1 MKQHV
6 RQVALE
12 LSAAIG
18 RAVPTAPPP
27 ATPQRILLIKPD
39 HLGDML
45 LATPALTRLRQQ
57 HPRAFIA
64 LLAAPASAALV
75 ADHPTLDVIL
85 PLTFPGFQRG
95 IPAQHPALLA
105 TYTHLWQTA
114 QLLQAGNFDTALL
127 LRDDHWWGAALSL
140 LARIPRRIGHAHP
153 ACQPFLTTALPWYPT
168 EHVTQQNLA
177 VVAALT
183 DAPPPAVA
191 TPQAAPLSYR
201 PSAADR
207 AWATDWYAA
216 HIAPGQRMLVLHP
229 GTGGNTKL
237 WQPEHWGAVAHE
249 LRLRRPDLCLV
260 LTGTAAED
268 PLVAAIADQLAPPV
282 HRLVGQ
288 TTVGQLTALLAH
300 ATLVLGVDS
309 GPLHLA
315 VSQGVPTIHL
325 FGPSDSHRFAPWG
338 DPVRHVVVRANLW
351 CSPCGVFAA
360 CPRHTDPPE
369 CMASITPAAV
379 VQAAHRLLTA

>member
-1 MKQHV
+1 MKQQV

-27 ATPQRILLIKPD
+27 ATPQRVLLIKPD

-45 LATPALTRLRQQ
+45 LATPAFTHLRQH
-57 HPRAFIA
+57 HPHAFIA

-75 ADHPTLDVIL
+75 ADHPALDAIL

-95 IPAQHPALLA
+95 TPAPRRPALA
-105 TYTHLWQTA
+105 AYTHLWHTA
-114 QLLQAGNFDTALL
+114 QLLQAGTFDTALL
-127 LRDDHWWGAALSL
+127 LRDDHWWGAALAL

-153 ACQPFLTTALPWYPT
+153 TCQPFLTTALPWHPA

-177 VVAALT
+177 VVAALH
-183 DAPPPAVA
+183 DGHPPATL
-191 TPQAAPLSYR
+191 TPQAAPLTYR
-201 PSAADR
+201 PPATDR

-216 HIAPGQRMLVLHP
+216 HIVPGRSMLVLHP
-229 GTGGNTKL
+229 GTGGSAKL
-237 WQPEHWGAVAHE
+237 WPPEHWVTVVQE
-249 LRLRRPDLCLV
+249 LRRLHPHLDLV
-260 LTGTAAED
+260 LTGTPAEA

-300 ATLVLGVDS
+300 AALVLGVDS

-325 FGPSDSHRFAPWG
+325 FGPSDSRRFAPWG
-338 DPVRHVVVRANLW
+338 DPTRHVVLRADLW

-379 VQAAHRLLTA
+379 IYAAHRLLTA